1 LRSGAVQHGFG
12 LVQLRSAGVG
22 RRTFPAAAGCRCLVE
37 VLLVPFCCS
46 LVDTGGGCYGKAARI
61 LSQPLAM
68 AGL

>member
-1 LRSGAVQHGFG
+1 
-12 LVQLRSAGVG
+12 LRSAGVG